1 MSTAAGE
8 TASQVNKGQVNY
20 STEPTTSQ
28 VNKGQV
34 NYPNERTTSR

>member
-20 STEPTTSQ
+20 PTGQ

-34 NYPNERTTSR
+34 NYPTERTTSR